1 MAKMKV
7 FTYENLVQYDNLLKN
22 YISTEDA
29 KSLKTVTIVGNTVN
43 FYREEEPLKEG
54 EEAPTPAYSI
64 ELPETDI
71 SGLIEKMENAKA
83 GNVVIANAD
92 GTVADGG
99 IALADLATDTELKT
113 VSDKADKNA
122 EDIEALQ
129 TSKANASDVY
139 TKTEV
144 NKAIEASEYDDTTV
158 KAGIQANAD
167 AIAAINNA
175 DTGILKTAQTY
186 ADTKVQELAE
196 GAVKTNTDAIAKL
209 NGDAETEGS
218 VAKTV
223 ADAVAVIDAKVG
235 DITTLDT
242 TAKTDVVAAINE
254 VKAAVTA
261 GGEAGVVTIDSTVTT
276 EGALKSYTI
285 SQGGTKVG
293 VIDIPKDLVVTEGS
307 VVVDPE
313 GQAAGT
319 YIKLVIANQDEPL
332 YINVGTLVDLYT
344 AKANATQIQLTVD
357 NTTREISAVI
367 VAGSVGTTELAD
379 GAVTT
384 VKIADANVTLAKL
397 ATDVTDAIADAKKAG
412 TDASAAVTAL
422 ADGQVATNK
431 TNIEALQ
438 GLVGEGYEAISTD
451 EINALFA

>member
-43 FYREEEPLKEG
+43 FYREEEPLAEG
-54 EEAPTPAYSI
+54 DEAPQPAYSI

-71 SGLIEKMENAKA
+71 SGLIEKMENATA

-99 IALADLATDTELKT
+99 IALADLATDEELKV

-122 EDIEALQ
+122 EDITALQ

-144 NKAIEASEYDDTTV
+144 DEAIEASEYDDTKV
-158 KAGIQANAD
+158 KADIAANKASID
-167 AIAAINNA
+167 AINNA
-175 DTGILKTAQTY
+175 DTGILKTAQNY
-186 ADTKVQELAE
+186 ANTKVQELAD
-196 GAVKTNTDAIAKL
+196 GAVKTNTDAIAVL
-209 NGDAETEGS
+209 NGDESTEGS
-218 VAKTV
+218 VKKAIKDSADAINATIGDVEEGKTVVEMIADAKTAATYDDTEV
-223 ADAVAVIDAKVG
+223 RELIADNAEAIEAHKTAIDGTVTTLVG
-235 DITTLDT
+235 DDKGKSVRTIANEELAAQLIGENAKESLDT
-242 TAKTDVVAAINE
+242 LEEIAAWIQSHPDDASAMNKAIEDLEALVGTLPEGVTATTIIGYIQEVVAAEKTRAEGVESGLNTRLE
-254 VKAAVTA
+254 TVETA
-261 GGEAGVVTIDSTVTT
+261 IGEGGSVTT
-276 EGALKSYTI
+276 
-285 SQGGTKVG
+285 
-293 VIDIPKDLVVTEGS
+293 
-307 VVVDPE
+307 
-313 GQAAGT
+313 
-319 YIKLVIANQDEPL
+319 
-332 YINVGTLVDLYT
+332 
-344 AKANATQIQLTVD
+344 
-357 NTTREISAVI
+357 
-367 VAGSVGTTELAD
+367 
-379 GAVTT
+379 
-384 VKIADANVTLAKL
+384 
-397 ATDVTDAIADAKKAG
+397 AIADAKKAG

-451 EINALFA
+451 EINALFE